1 MLPTFTDTSDEVH
14 ELTAPWVVEHEP
26 PMTAV
31 LTSGVSCTITLLAVP
46 PPLLLTM
53 IVYKSVAPGA
63 IAPEGNTELVV
74 CEFCK
79 NGPATVAVG
88 EAVAEC
94 VEGPETVNVRVA
106 VLVAHDVQLRDSV
119 AGHVMVGL
127 GTMPQQIVRSTQST

>member
-53 IVYKSVAPGA
+53 IVWVPDTVGEWVFVIVCVRVGVDVCVA
-63 IAPEGNTELVV
+63 
-74 CEFCK
+74 
-79 NGPATVAVG
+79 VAVG
-88 EAVAEC
+88 ETVAEC
-94 VEGPETVNVRVA
+94 VEVPETVNVRVA

-127 GTMPQQIVRSTQST
+127 GTMPQQIVRSTQ